1 MWNTNHAGRW
11 NLHRILVEKTEKL
24 DIIEP
29 SKQRDV
35 DAKSAASFFLHE
47 YLIILNM

>member
-1 MWNTNHAGRW
+1 MYYYIKNT
-11 NLHRILVEKTEKL
+11 LEKTEKL

-35 DAKSAASFFLHE
+35 DAKAPASFLLPG
-47 YLIILNM
+47 YLILLYT